1 MSIWLILVAI
11 VPGLVISYYIYRID
25 RYERESFTPLVICFL
40 LGILITFPALWAQE
54 YLDSHGFDEIGSL
67 LQTFVYALVGVALV
81 EEVGKFICLTVYP
94 YHRPFFNEP
103 LDGIVYSVTIA
114 MGFATFENI
123 LYAQS
128 FGVETILVRAI
139 TAVPAHGAF
148 GVIMGY
154 FVGLAKFDEE
164 RKYWLLFQGVL
175 FAVGLHA
182 IYDFFLLQQEYE
194 GLMGFA
200 LLCLY
205 LGIKLSRKLIR
216 LHLEASPSQME
227 EEIVNID
234 RIDEIDNEE
243 I

>member
-1 MSIWLILVAI
+1 MSIWLLLVAI
-11 VPGLVISYYIYRID
+11 VPGLVISYYIFHID
-25 RYERESFTPLVICFL
+25 KYERESFTPLVICFL
-40 LGILITFPALWAQE
+40 LGILVTFPALWAQE
-54 YLDSHGFDEIGSL
+54 YLDSLGFDEVGSL
-67 LQTFVYALVGVALV
+67 LRTFVYALVGVALV
-81 EEVGKFICLTVYP
+81 EELGKFICLTAYP

-103 LDGIVYSVTIA
+103 LDGIVYSVMIG

-128 FGVETILVRAI
+128 FGIETILVRAV

-154 FVGLAKFDEE
+154 FVGLARFDAE
-164 RKYWLLFQGVL
+164 RKYWLLFQGLL
-175 FAVGLHA
+175 FTITLHA
-182 IYDFFLLQQEYE
+182 IYDFFLLQQQYE
-194 GLMGFA
+194 GLMGLA

-216 LHLEASPSQME
+216 LHLEASPFQRE
-227 EEIVNID
+227 EVND
-234 RIDEIDNEE
+234 KIDNEE